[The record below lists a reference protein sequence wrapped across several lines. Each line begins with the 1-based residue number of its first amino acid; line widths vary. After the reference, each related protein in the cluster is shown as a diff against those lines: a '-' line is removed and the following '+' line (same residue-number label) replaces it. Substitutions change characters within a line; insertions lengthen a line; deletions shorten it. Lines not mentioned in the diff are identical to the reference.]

1 MITKFHLA
9 LVASVLPLV
18 PMATGMPVAAQ
29 SEAAPLV
36 LAQAPS
42 IGYISADSVNV
53 RSGPGTDRRVLYVAR
68 RGTQMQILGQYGR
81 GNDS

>member
-18 PMATGMPVAAQ
+18 PMATGMSVAAQ

-36 LAQAPS
+36 
-42 IGYISADSVNV
+42 
-53 RSGPGTDRRVLYVAR
+53 
-68 RGTQMQILGQYGR
+68 
-81 GNDS
+81 